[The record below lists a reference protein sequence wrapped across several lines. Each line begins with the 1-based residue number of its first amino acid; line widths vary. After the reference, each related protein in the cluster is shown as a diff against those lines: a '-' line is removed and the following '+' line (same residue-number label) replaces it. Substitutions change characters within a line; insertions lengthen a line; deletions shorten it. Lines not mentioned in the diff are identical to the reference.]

1 MYIMSALRIIIYSVC
16 RVSENGKE
24 GSDKNFS
31 QTNVEIYAL
40 SDLAFYFLWNDLLG
54 LEPN

>member
-1 MYIMSALRIIIYSVC
+1 MSALRIIIYSVC